1 MKFLSIAVS
10 SAMLMLLAGCAT
22 TSNPCQSTNPV
33 YQKSYHA
40 AIANGQSEQAAHK
53 IANDTCVNQQ
63 MGNMSKELDSMQ

>member
-1 MKFLSIAVS
+1 MKTLSNALS

-33 YQKSYHA
+33 YQKSYNA

-53 IANDTCVNQQ
+53 IANDACVNHQ
-63 MGNMSKELDSMQ
+63 MGEMSKEVGL